1 MLLIDGTGK
10 LGRALELR
18 RSGFNGWGLIA
29 CVAAIIMIF
38 GVMLVTRPFVAVNS
52 IMIMFGALLIAD
64 GLIDVYFI
72 FRVYRAWKK

>member
-1 MLLIDGTGK
+1 
-10 LGRALELR
+10 
-18 RSGFNGWGLIA
+18 
-29 CVAAIIMIF
+29 MIF